1 MFRGEFARLARNRVR
16 PVGADDTD
24 AFDLTTI
31 PTPLQRETLE
41 CLGIAGRMY
50 PESRGPISA
59 MVRQISRLAR

>member
-41 CLGIAGRMY
+41 CLGIAGRM
-50 PESRGPISA
+50 
-59 MVRQISRLAR
+59 